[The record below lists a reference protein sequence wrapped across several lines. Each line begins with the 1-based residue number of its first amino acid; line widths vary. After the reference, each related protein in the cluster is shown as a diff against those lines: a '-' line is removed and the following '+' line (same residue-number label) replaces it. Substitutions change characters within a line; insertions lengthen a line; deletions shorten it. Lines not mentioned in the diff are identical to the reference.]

1 MGQNGQFGE
10 GREGHH
16 AIGHVNFSKLL
27 EQKVPGLPME
37 GRDGVSPAASN
48 LHIHKDV
55 YDFRMGKCAPVLT
68 LSPEFAT
75 FWA

>member
-1 MGQNGQFGE
+1 MAQNSQFGE

-16 AIGHVNFSKLL
+16 AIGRVNFSKLL
-27 EQKVPGLPME
+27 VPRHPDSR
-37 GRDGVSPAASN
+37 GRGGIEFRLRQSN

-55 YDFRMGKCAPVLT
+55 YDFDVGKRGNWLT
-68 LSPEFAT
+68 PGIVFAT